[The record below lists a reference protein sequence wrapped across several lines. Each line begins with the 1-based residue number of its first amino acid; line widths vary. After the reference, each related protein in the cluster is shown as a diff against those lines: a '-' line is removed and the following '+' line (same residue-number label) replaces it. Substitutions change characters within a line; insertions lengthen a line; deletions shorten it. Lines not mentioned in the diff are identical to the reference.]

1 MGQNFIRLVTENKKL
16 SGFFLI
22 ILGIGTAILAQ
33 ITLLSSVNNL
43 DEYFVVSN
51 WLGKT
56 WNNTSPLPGMTLYA
70 LAGVV
75 FALGVHTLGDLHPAF
90 PVNIIG
96 MQRPKPKFG
105 FWISSF
111 GLAVAIALHTMR
123 AGTNDTAGFAFA
135 ALWILSII
143 LFVVCVLVEEGWH
156 TPSVQERLAWFKKH
170 RAELFVIA
178 TILVAAFFVRFL
190 DLELHPYAFNNDEA
204 QMGSNGICI
213 FQGTCTNFFDL
224 GWAKQARV
232 NFLPYGLAISL
243 LGTTAFAVRLTSV
256 FTGTLSVLAVYL
268 FAREVFDSKI
278 AWLSALLLAMLPF
291 HIQFSRTGVGNIVDS
306 LSAPLILWLLFRGIK
321 RGSTLSFLAAG
332 IVAGMCLYIYPG
344 SLLAPVLAVGT
355 LAYISIRNRG
365 FIQAYFTRIS
375 FFVLIAI
382 LIAIPLF
389 GYFYAHPNFFLYRMK
404 AESIFQNDSMQNEI
418 QVTGRST
425 AEILTRQF
433 ARSSLVYIAT
443 DAPGN
448 FFNSPKPYL
457 LPIEAILF
465 MLGMAY
471 ILWRIKDLPHMV
483 LFIWF
488 WAVIILG
495 STITSSPPSNQRLL
509 MSTPPMVMIIAI
521 GITKTLQAITQF
533 YQPLGR
539 FGAVILLA
547 LILYS
552 CYTNLNFYFYDYRV
566 GHYAEDVTNELTYE
580 TRLYTAP
587 LHTQGRLYLLSNPS
601 DPYLSFPSFNFFA
614 PDVEKFDFHT
624 VTRETLAALPNDK
637 DALFI
642 ATPEYKSDMENIARW
657 VPGGEWN
664 EFKRRYQPIF
674 VLFYAYKITKEQL
687 EGFKP

>member
-143 LFVVCVLVEEGWH
+143 LFVVSVLLEEGWH
-156 TPSVQERLAWFKKH
+156 PASVQERLAWFKKH

-204 QMGSNGICI
+204 QMGS
-213 FQGTCTNFFDL
+213 
-224 GWAKQARV
+224 
-232 NFLPYGLAISL
+232 
-243 LGTTAFAVRLTSV
+243 
-256 FTGTLSVLAVYL
+256 
-268 FAREVFDSKI
+268 
-278 AWLSALLLAMLPF
+278 
-291 HIQFSRTGVGNIVDS
+291 IVDS